1 VGEVLKYLLDSDLIS
16 QPRKITP
23 NRFAAH
29 WLANVKEEETFI
41 SVVTLQEIQTGIYLL
56 PSGKKRSFLKSWF
69 EREVLIAFAA
79 RTLPVTSAIALES
92 GRVIAAAKLA
102 GHMADVGDAFI
113 AATAIVH
120 GLQMATL
127 NRKHFLRLGVKLLDL
142 ERTSSQT

>member
-1 VGEVLKYLLDSDLIS
+1 
-16 QPRKITP
+16 
-23 NRFAAH
+23 
-29 WLANVKEEETFI
+29 
-41 SVVTLQEIQTGIYLL
+41 LL